1 MRWKLPL
8 ASPRRKI
15 VAEGRY
21 RLEADIKNGIETIV
35 EPCFLADN
43 REETGGAYKYS
54 STDSINF
61 GRVNLSVPLFLSLTI
76 S

>member
-21 RLEADIKNGIETIV
+21 RLFRDIRAILSRRAAYDTKRTLSKHLFRSN
-35 EPCFLADN
+35 LAPFV
-43 REETGGAYKYS
+43 GYMSQK
-54 STDSINF
+54 
-61 GRVNLSVPLFLSLTI
+61 
-76 S
+76 